1 MSRIDNEGRKTFTID
16 GHNANFKVGINGN
29 GGNIEVHDETGKRS
43 IYLNGPQAE
52 LVAGSFD
59 NAGAIA
65 VLDASGKK
73 TIRLNAR
80 NAALYLG
87 GGTQGDVVIFP
98 TTAKTLTDT
107 KQASIVMNGSDGSI
121 GLGANRIFNTD
132 DIATSIFLLS

>member
-73 TIRLNAR
+73 TIRLNGR
-80 NAALYLG
+80 NAALYL
-87 GGTQGDVVIFP
+87 VVVGL
-98 TTAKTLTDT
+98 K
-107 KQASIVMNGSDGSI
+107 VMW
-121 GLGANRIFNTD
+121 LF
-132 DIATSIFLLS
+132 FLLRQKPLQIQNRQV